1 MNSRMD
7 SGPFWD
13 ADLVRISA
21 RRPYQI
27 YGHSSWFLSAVWACG
42 RVEFRAHGGDPTDA

>member
-1 MNSRMD
+1 MD
-7 SGPFWD
+7 SQMDSEPFWD

-27 YGHSSWFLSAVWACG
+27 YESLLMVLERCLGM
-42 RVEFRAHGGDPTDA
+42 R